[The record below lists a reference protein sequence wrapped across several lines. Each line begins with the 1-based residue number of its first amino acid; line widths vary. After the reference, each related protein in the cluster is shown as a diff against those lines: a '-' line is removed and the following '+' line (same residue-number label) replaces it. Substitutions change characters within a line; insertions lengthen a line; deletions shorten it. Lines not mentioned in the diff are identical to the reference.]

1 MRKSHEILI
10 SARDAEALSLMLGDW
25 PRRHR
30 LEEEAADALVDTL
43 VGARVV
49 ATRELPADVVTM
61 GSTVTYIDVP
71 DGARQTVTVVF
82 PAHADAGAGRVSVL
96 SPIGRALLGRPV
108 GSVADIMLPTGRH
121 LAVRIVEV
129 IRGSVKDEAALALV

>member
-1 MRKSHEILI
+1 MRKLDEILI

-30 LEEEAADALVDTL
+30 LEEEAADALVDPL

-49 ATRELPADVVTM
+49 ATNQLPVDVVTM
-61 GSTVTYIDVP
+61 GSTVTYVDIP

-82 PAHADAGAGRVSVL
+82 PAQADAGAGRVSVL
-96 SPIGRALLGRPV
+96 SPIGRALLGRPL
-108 GSVADIMLPTGRH
+108 GSVIDIVLPTGRH
-121 LAVRIVEV
+121 LAVRIVDLM
-129 IRGSVKDEAALALV
+129 RGSVKDEEALALA

>member
-1 MRKSHEILI
+1 MRKSHEIML

-49 ATRELPADVVTM
+49 PTHQVPTHVVTM
-61 GSTVTYIDVP
+61 GSTVTYADLP
-71 DGARQTVTVVF
+71 EGAPQTVTVVF
-82 PAHADAGAGRVSVL
+82 PAQADAGAGRVSVL
-96 SPIGRALLGRPV
+96 SPIGRGLLGRSLGNV
-108 GSVADIMLPTGRH
+108 VDIALPTGRR

-129 IRGSVKDEAALALV
+129 IRGIVKDEEALALV

>member
-1 MRKSHEILI
+1 MRKLHEILI

-49 ATRELPADVVTM
+49 ATNQLPVDVVTM
-61 GSTVTYIDVP
+61 GSTVTYVDIP
-71 DGARQTVTVVF
+71 DGTRQTVTVVF
-82 PAHADAGAGRVSVL
+82 PAQADAGAGRVSVL
-96 SPIGRALLGRPV
+96 SPIGRALLGRPL
-108 GSVADIMLPTGRH
+108 GSVIDIVLPTGRH
-121 LAVRIVEV
+121 LAVRIVDLM
-129 IRGSVKDEAALALV
+129 RGSVKDEEALALA